1 MKMTSKRLRTSNP
14 IVLKLARLSFV
25 SCLTTALAVFLCA
38 VPTRAQTKPIALAF
52 ESSEGLKPVNAKV
65 EPVTYK
71 GRKALRV
78 TDVAPA
84 GTSDDARFVVV
95 MGSQFQDGLIEVDVA
110 GDRIPSA
117 TEVAR
122 GFVGIAFRVAQ
133 AGPPF
138 EAFYLRPYNGR
149 SDDQLQRN
157 HSAQYI
163 SSPEYPWNRLRQDF
177 PGKYETYVDL
187 VPGEWT
193 NVKIEVKGD
202 KARLYVNDAHEPT
215 LIVKPL
221 LHGDTQG
228 AVALFVSVGSVA
240 HFSNLRVSK

>member
-1 MKMTSKRLRTSNP
+1 MKCLSL
-14 IVLKLARLSFV
+14 IV
-25 SCLTTALAVFLCA
+25 ALAVLLCA
-38 VPTRAQTKPIALAF
+38 APGGAQTKSMAVPLDSA
-52 ESSEGLKPVNAKV
+52 EGLKPVNSKI
-65 EPVTYK
+65 ESVTYR

-78 TDVAPA
+78 TDTAPE
-84 GTSDDARFVVV
+84 GTSDDGRFVVV
-95 MGSQFQDGLIEVDVA
+95 TGSQFEDGLIEVDVA
-110 GDRIPSA
+110 GDRIPGA

-133 AGPPF
+133 DGPPF

-163 SSPEYPWNRLRQDF
+163 SSPEYPWNRLRQEF

-193 NVKIEVKGD
+193 KMKIEVKGD
-202 KARLYVNDAHEPT
+202 KAHLYVNDAREPT
-215 LIVKPL
+215 LIVGHL
-221 LHGDTQG
+221 LHGDTKG
-228 AVALFVSVGSVA
+228 AVALFISLGSVA